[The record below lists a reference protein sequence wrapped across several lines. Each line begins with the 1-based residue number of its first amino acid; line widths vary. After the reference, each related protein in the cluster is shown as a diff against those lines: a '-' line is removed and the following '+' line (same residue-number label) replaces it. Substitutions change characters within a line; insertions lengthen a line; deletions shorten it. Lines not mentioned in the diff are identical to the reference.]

1 VSESWIIVSIAYDE
15 ADIILLSSNL
25 TSEVD
30 EGEHEQQENEYET
43 HQVETYTEHQ
53 QQEYDYHPS
62 EYENY
67 DYQMDQAGNAM
78 EGMQLVRL
86 SLYAYFFLETFL
98 FSSFDSH

>member
-1 VSESWIIVSIAYDE
+1 M
-15 ADIILLSSNL
+15 
-25 TSEVD
+25 
-30 EGEHEQQENEYET
+30 
-43 HQVETYTEHQ
+43 ETYTEHQ

-86 SLYAYFFLETFL
+86 SLYAYFFSETFL
-98 FSSFDSH
+98 FLILQFSLRQTRATKWIIIILTKLT